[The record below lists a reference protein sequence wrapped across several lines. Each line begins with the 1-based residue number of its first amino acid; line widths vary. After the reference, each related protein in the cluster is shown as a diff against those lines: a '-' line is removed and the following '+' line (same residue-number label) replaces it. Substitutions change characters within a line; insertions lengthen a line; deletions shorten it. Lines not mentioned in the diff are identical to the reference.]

1 MRDHIFSKTQPGI
14 AHVKRKDLSSNPH
27 TARALVK
34 NPKAWGPGPSN
45 SYFSMQANLHHH
57 RPRVPQ
63 ILKAFLVVIYVLHA
77 SAQFGAS
84 LNEVR
89 TEKCFLQSWACLS
102 FMRAVRKKY
111 SLKTCFFLAR
121 PGLSEFHK
129 IRVQKKMFFF
139 SKPSFSEFREA
150 VRKKHFFRAWKIIF
164 PQLQPMLNP
173 ALCSQGKERESE
185 GKLPWRQGYCRIMVR
200 VSDLNFEG
208 RRINSQWWTFP
219 GTALF
224 SELLGNTLFQVPKS
238 TQILSLHGLEAFQ
251 ASAKKNNFWELEKL
265 IFCKAPTSS
274 QKTTRGHATQEM
286 NRKGEL
292 QTSHISSNL
301 RIWQSVAILFHC
313 PSNS

>member
-1 MRDHIFSKTQPGI
+1 
-14 AHVKRKDLSSNPH
+14 
-27 TARALVK
+27 
-34 NPKAWGPGPSN
+34 
-45 SYFSMQANLHHH
+45 MQANLHHH
-57 RPRVPQ
+57 RPRAPQ
-63 ILKAFLVVIYVLHA
+63 ILKAFSVIIYVLHA

-89 TEKCFLQSWACLS
+89 RWSWQIWQEACEKNEFLEPEKCFLQSWACLS

-129 IRVQKKMFFF
+129 ISVQKKKSFFF
-139 SKPSFSEFREA
+139 KAELLWVSWKQSG
-150 VRKKHFFRAWKIIF
+150 KKKFFRAWKIIF

-238 TQILSLHGLEAFQ
+238 THILSLHGLEAFQ

-301 RIWQSVAILFHC
+301 RI
-313 PSNS
+313 

>member
-1 MRDHIFSKTQPGI
+1 M
-14 AHVKRKDLSSNPH
+14 
-27 TARALVK
+27 
-34 NPKAWGPGPSN
+34 
-45 SYFSMQANLHHH
+45 
-57 RPRVPQ
+57 
-63 ILKAFLVVIYVLHA
+63 
-77 SAQFGAS
+77 
-84 LNEVR
+84 
-89 TEKCFLQSWACLS
+89 
-102 FMRAVRKKY
+102 
-111 SLKTCFFLAR
+111 FFLAR

-208 RRINSQWWTFP
+208 RRIISQWWTFP
-219 GTALF
+219 GTAFFFFF
-224 SELLGNTLFQVPKS
+224 SPSYWAIHCFRSPSLPKYWVCMDWKPSKQVR
-238 TQILSLHGLEAFQ
+238 
-251 ASAKKNNFWELEKL
+251 KKNNFWELEKL